1 MSYTKRPGWVL
12 SLFLLVPGWG
22 AGRSAQAQSIQDMH
36 LFANQSGWLL
46 ADARLFWT
54 DTLGVQWTEIT
65 PPAADGSTIAGVS
78 FDEAGNGWVF
88 SAPADQKTVIVAR
101 TADRGAHWSDSTI
114 ASPFDNA
121 HPFGGRAYAS
131 FANAQQGWVI
141 FRLQSSSA
149 FRPGLLFHTED
160 GGAHWSELPQP
171 PVGGDLVFTDALHGW
186 MGPGPEGDELY
197 RTSDGGQSWQRVE
210 LPAPA
215 GNPRG
220 EASRIGLPKFQ
231 NLSEGLLLRT
241 YIGDKGAT
249 VVRYETRDAGVS
261 WRPATAIVQNTAGA
275 LAVVAADGTV
285 ASRIRAQID
294 GSRVRLPLSHAPAGP
309 MLPQRATFATES
321 AGWVLF
327 AGGSCEAGT
336 GVCTHS
342 EALLGTQDGGQ
353 TFFTLG
359 APPGI
364 ALETT
369 KTIVPP
375 KGRSAVGLPRE
386 NARPRAQPESSFTVA
401 GAMGFDTCV
410 LMTTSQMQTW
420 YAASPYRVVGAYIGG
435 DSFACP
441 SSLANFTAGWTA
453 TVLGMGWEIIPIW
466 VGPQAPGG
474 NYTHLISTD
483 PATANSEGVTE
494 ADSAVAAMLA
504 CGMNQGSP
512 IVYDM
517 EAYSYN
523 NATDVAA
530 TQSFLEGW
538 TTELHAKGYFSA
550 VYSSYPEFNNWLPS
564 LISPATDDIWF
575 AYFFN
580 SGVPCGATC
589 QTVYPAETS
598 SFTLPSNVWTNHH
611 RMRQTSSGFESTYGT
626 LTYNIDEDW
635 IDAAMVV
642 ATPNMLTVTKSGTG
656 TGTIASAQIGSTGSA
671 DVSLDTQIACGS
683 TCSANFAAT
692 DIVTLEA
699 TPDAGSAFDGWSG
712 CDTVSSDQCTVTVSS
727 SRTVA
732 ATFTANAP
740 AAATP
745 AFSPA
750 AGTYGSAQMVSIGDA
765 TPGATIYYTTNGTT
779 PTTASTPYTAPIQ
792 VSSSETIEAI
802 AIANGYAASAVAS
815 AAYIITPPGF
825 SATVSAPALTIKQGQ
840 SGVETLTV
848 TPQGA
853 YTGTLS
859 FSCSG
864 LPGDAS
870 CSFNPPTLTATGN
883 DATLT
888 ATLTIA
894 TTMTSAG
901 LVRHRAPFELV
912 LLLPF
917 GLLPFTARRKRARGW
932 FLLIVFALCGLSL
945 TALAGCGGGG
955 APASGGSSTIYAGT
969 VNLVITSSSG
979 QTKVPIQLTIT
990 Q

>member
-1 MSYTKRPGWVL
+1 MSYTKRLGCIL
-12 SLFLLVPGWG
+12 FLFLLVPGWG
-22 AGRSAQAQSIQDMH
+22 TGQQAQAQTIQDMH

-65 PPAADGSTIAGVS
+65 PPAADGLVVAGVS

-88 SAPADQKTVIVAR
+88 SVSADQKTVVVAR
-101 TADRGAHWSDSTI
+101 TADKGAHWSDGMI
-114 ASPFDNA
+114 ASPFDDA

-131 FANAQQGWVI
+131 FTNAQQGWVI

-149 FRPGLLFHTED
+149 FRPGLLFHTAD

-197 RTSDGGQSWQRVE
+197 RTSDGGQSWRRVE

-215 GNPRG
+215 GNLRG
-220 EASRIGLPKFQ
+220 AASRIGLPKFQ
-231 NLSEGLLLRT
+231 NFSEGLLLRT

-261 WRPATAIVQNTAGA
+261 WRPATAIVQNTADA
-275 LAVVAADGTV
+275 MAVLAADGTV

-294 GSRVRLPLSHAPAGP
+294 GSRVRLPLSIAPASP

-327 AGGSCEAGT
+327 AGGSCEAG
-336 GVCTHS
+336 VCTHS

-359 APPGI
+359 VPPGI

-375 KGRSAVGLPRE
+375 KGRSGVSLPQE
-386 NARPRAQPESSFTVA
+386 NARPRARPESSLTVA
-401 GAMGFDTCV
+401 GTMGFDTCV
-410 LMTTSQMQTW
+410 LMTTAQMQTW
-420 YAASPYRVVGAYIGG
+420 YTASPYRVVGAYIGG

-453 TVLGMGWEIIPIW
+453 TVLGMGWEMIPIW

-474 NYTHLISTD
+474 NYANLISTD

-494 ADSAVAAMLA
+494 ADSAVAAMVA
-504 CGMNQGSP
+504 RGMNQGSP

-517 EAYSYN
+517 EAYSYDN
-523 NATDVAA
+523 STDVTA

-550 VYSSYPEFNNWLPS
+550 VYSSHPEFNNWLPG

-580 SGVPCGATC
+580 SGVPCGAIC

-656 TGTIASAQIGSTGSA
+656 TGTVASTQIGSTGSA

-683 TCSANFAAT
+683 SCSANFAAT
-692 DIVTLEA
+692 DVVTLEA
-699 TPDAGSAFDGWSG
+699 TPDAGSSFTGWSG

-727 SRTVA
+727 SRSVTASFTVD
-732 ATFTANAP
+732 
-740 AAATP
+740 AATP

-750 AGTYGSAQMVSIGDA
+750 AGTYGSAQTVTIGDA

-792 VSSSETIEAI
+792 VSSSETIEAV
-802 AIANGYAASAVAS
+802 ATASGYAASAVAI
-815 AAYIITPPGF
+815 AAYTFVPPGF
-825 SATVSAPALTIKQGQ
+825 SASVSVPSLTIKQGQ
-840 SGVETLTV
+840 SGAETLTI
-848 TPQGA
+848 TTQGS
-853 YTGTLS
+853 YTGKLS
-859 FSCSG
+859 FACSG
-864 LPGDAS
+864 MPGDAS
-870 CSFNPPTLTATGN
+870 CSFNPATLTATGN

-888 ATLTIA
+888 TALTIA
-894 TTMTSAG
+894 TTMTSAQ
-901 LVRHRAPFELV
+901 LVRHRVSFELA

-917 GLLPFTARRKRARGW
+917 GLLPFTARRRRVRAW
-932 FLLIVFALCGLSL
+932 FLLVVFALCGLGL
-945 TALAGCGGGG
+945 TTLVGCGGGSG
-955 APASGGSSTIYAGT
+955 PGSGGSTTIYAGT
-969 VNLVITSSSG
+969 VNLAITSSSG
-979 QTKVPIQLTIT
+979 QTEVPIQLTIT